1 MLYLLHVLTAH
12 ARTYITVLAAMS
24 ASDTSD
30 QDDVFDCNVD
40 GPALAAVGRALGLHT
55 ADSEDDGQDQH
66 EGRSSLESDGLGG
79 KSAKHDGGMTVSDLV
94 WWVMLFPFF
103 EKEFDMVEVVASSV
117 FGEDG
122 SDSDDGEGKDDNESS
137 DDGEPG
143 A

>member
-1 MLYLLHVLTAH
+1 MK
-12 ARTYITVLAAMS
+12 

-30 QDDVFDCNVD
+30 QEDVFDCNVD

-55 ADSEDDGQDQH
+55 DPVAPDSDSDSDSDEQEEL
-66 EGRSSLESDGLGG
+66 EGHGEGG
-79 KSAKHDGGMTVSDLV
+79 AKHGGMTLSDMV

-117 FGEDG
+117 FGDDA
-122 SDSDDGEGKDDNESS
+122 SDSDDGEGQDDGDSGDS

-143 A
+143 E

>member
-1 MLYLLHVLTAH
+1 ML
-12 ARTYITVLAAMS
+12 

-30 QDDVFDCNVD
+30 QEDVFDCNVD

-55 ADSEDDGQDQH
+55 DPVAPDSDSDEQEKEQQD
-66 EGRSSLESDGLGG
+66 GRSSQQLEGHGEGG
-79 KSAKHDGGMTVSDLV
+79 AKNGGMTLSDLV

-117 FGEDG
+117 FGDDA
-122 SDSDDGEGKDDNESS
+122 SDSDDGEGQDDGDSGDS

-143 A
+143 N

>member
-1 MLYLLHVLTAH
+1 ML
-12 ARTYITVLAAMS
+12 

-30 QDDVFDCNVD
+30 QEDVFDCNVD

-55 ADSEDDGQDQH
+55 DPVAPDSDSDEQEQRK
-66 EGRSSLESDGLGG
+66 GRSSQELGG
-79 KSAKHDGGMTVSDLV
+79 HGEGGEKHGGMTLSDLV

-117 FGEDG
+117 FGDED
-122 SDSDDGEGKDDNESS
+122 SDSDDGEGQDDDGSGDS

-143 A
+143 N